1 MFGYRNVDNGNIDR
15 HQEGPMKRAPGTAA
29 SLVARAWAIDRPL
42 TAVTV
47 AMLPLLAA
55 CLVGLAVDP
64 RLISGAPAWLK
75 PAKFAA
81 SIAIFSATMVWVF
94 SYLPAWPRLRRR
106 VSVIA
111 SAVFVLEMSI
121 ISLQAWRGT
130 TSHFNTATPLD
141 ATLFATMGAAIL
153 MQTATT
159 VAVAIALWRQTF
171 ADRALG
177 WALRLGMAISIA
189 GSLTGG
195 LMAQPTR
202 AQIAEARA
210 TGRMPVSGAH
220 TVGAP
225 DGGPGLPGTGWSTQ
239 HGDIRVAHFVGLH
252 ALQVLPAMLWLTRS
266 RGRARTAVVVAA
278 AASDA
283 SLFALLLWQALMGEP
298 VMHPSAPTVAAFVA
312 WAAGSAAALAAAALV
327 SATSRHSGAV
337 AI

>member
-1 MFGYRNVDNGNIDR
+1 MNRV
-15 HQEGPMKRAPGTAA
+15 PGTAA
-29 SLVARAWAIDRPL
+29 PLLARAWAIDRPL

-55 CLVGLAVDP
+55 CLVGLAADP

-81 SIAIFSATMVWVF
+81 SIAIFGATMVWIF

-106 VSVIA
+106 VSLIT

-121 ISLQAWRGT
+121 ICLQAWRGT
-130 TSHFNTATPLD
+130 TSHFNTATPFD
-141 ATLFATMGAAIL
+141 ATLFSIMGAAIL
-153 MQTATT
+153 MQTVTT
-159 VAVAIALWRQTF
+159 IAVAVALWRQTF

-177 WALRLGMAISIA
+177 WTLRLGMAISIA

-195 LMAQPTR
+195 LMAQPTE
-202 AQIAEARA
+202 AQIADARA

-225 DGGPGLPGTGWSTQ
+225 DGGPGLAGTGWSTQ
-239 HGDIRVAHFVGLH
+239 HGDLRVAHFVGLH
-252 ALQVLPAMLWLTRS
+252 ALQVLPAILWLARS
-266 RGRARTAVVVAA
+266 RTRARTAVVVAA
-278 AASDA
+278 AASYA

-298 VMHPSAPTVAAFVA
+298 VTHPSAPTVAAFMA
-312 WAAGSAAALAAAALV
+312 WAVGSTVAVAGAALV
-327 SATSRHSGAV
+327 SPRSRRSRAV